1 MTRRP
6 FDDAVAAL
14 RAAAEPTRLRLLA
27 VCVEGEL
34 TVGEISQVLEQSQP
48 RVSRHLKLLCDAHL
62 LERFR
67 EEHCMYYRVP
77 GVGESAALARQLL
90 GFVSP
95 TDRTLERDRL
105 RANQIRAARAADAAE
120 HLPHDGS
127 STETR
132 EMTPELTAGLR
143 AAVLGERV
151 GHLLDIGSGLGRM
164 LRALAPEAEEAVG
177 LDISVEALRFARST
191 LHAAGLNRCTLRR
204 GDMYHLPFAP
214 ATFDT
219 VTMDAILHG
228 AADPVAVL
236 RQAALTLRPRGRV
249 VLLDDVTK
257 MSQRLGHS
265 MIDGVLRDWLERAGF
280 AMQSVQRVKSRGAEM
295 LIVVARRA
303 SRFEAAA

>member
-6 FDDAVAAL
+6 FDVAVAAL

-27 VCVEGEL
+27 VCLEGEL
-34 TVGEISQVLEQSQP
+34 TVGEITSVLEQSQP
-48 RVSRHLKLLCDAHL
+48 RVSRHLKLLCDVHL

-67 EEHCMYYRVP
+67 EAHCVYYRVP
-77 GVGESAALARQLL
+77 SVGESADLARQLL
-90 GFVSP
+90 SLVSP
-95 TDRTLERDRL
+95 GDRTLERDRL

-120 HLPHDGS
+120 HLPDDGT
-127 STETR
+127 STATR

-151 GHLLDIGSGLGRM
+151 GQLLDIGSGLGRM

-191 LHAAGLNRCTLRR
+191 LHAAGLTRCTLRR

-219 VTMDAILHG
+219 VTMDAVLHG
-228 AADPVAVL
+228 AVDPVAVL

-249 VLLDDVTK
+249 VLLDDVAK
-257 MSQRLGHS
+257 LSQRLGHS
-265 MIDGVLRDWLERAGF
+265 VIDGVLRDWLERAGF
-280 AMQSVQRVKSRGAEM
+280 SVQSVQRVKSRGTEM
-295 LIVVARRA
+295 LVVVARRA